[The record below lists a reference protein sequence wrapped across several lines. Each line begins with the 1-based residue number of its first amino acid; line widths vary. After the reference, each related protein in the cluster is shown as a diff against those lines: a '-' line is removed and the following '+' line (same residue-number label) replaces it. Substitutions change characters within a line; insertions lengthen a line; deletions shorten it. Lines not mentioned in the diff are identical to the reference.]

1 MNECGE
7 TDDLSV
13 CNSIKV
19 EYDDFYCYKA
29 NNLFGEYNETCIP
42 YPKKKDEQKM
52 YWDLYNGLN
61 KELLSSIGKYINEE
75 INLEELYSQIESRTP
90 TQKEMELI
98 MSATLKELLEEEIFF
113 KSKREFY
120 DINEIVET
128 ETASLTSKDKEVF
141 ASENTCGYHMMRKF
155 LYEQK
160 AENITEKNTCFK
172 VNKFDDLKDILDC
185 GYAIFKYKIDGQNY
199 EYRTCFL
206 LPTTNMPKNFSMM
219 FTDSIKTAIE
229 DGGFIEDL
237 LSTAAGKGENEYG
250 NIADKKSSRRLS
262 EMTYTVEVE
271 NKDGRKVKYSSDK
284 ANLGVIAE
292 GTKTKPEESENGS
305 GKNKISY
312 LTFGLILLISIL

>member
-75 INLEELYSQIESRTP
+75 INVKELESILETRTP
-90 TQKEMELI
+90 TQKEIEQY
-98 MSATLKELLEEEIFF
+98 MSGKLKELLEGIFI
-113 KSKREFY
+113 KGKKEFY

-172 VNKFDDLKDILDC
+172 VNKFDDLKNILDC

-206 LPTTNMPKNFSMM
+206 LPTANMPKNFSAML
-219 FTDSIKTAIE
+219 TDSIKTAIE
-229 DGGFIEDL
+229 GGFIEAL
-237 LSTAAGKGENEYG
+237 LYTAAGKGENEYG
-250 NIADKKSSRRLS
+250 DIADKKSSRRLS

-271 NKDGRKVKYSSDK
+271 NKDERKVKYSSDK
-284 ANLGVIAE
+284 ANLEVIAE
-292 GTKTKPEESENGS
+292 GTITKPEESENGS

>member
-1 MNECGE
+1 MDECGE
-7 TDDLSV
+7 ADDHSV

-29 NNLFGEYNETCIP
+29 NLYEDEKGTCIP
-42 YPKKKDEQKM
+42 YPKKKEEQKI
-52 YWDLYNGLN
+52 YWDLFNGLN
-61 KELLSSIGKYINEE
+61 KELFSSIGKYINEE
-75 INLEELYSQIESRTP
+75 INLEELESLPETRKP
-90 TQKEMELI
+90 TQKEIEQY
-98 MSATLKELLEEEIFF
+98 MSAKLKEFLEGIFI
-113 KSKREFY
+113 KGKKEFY
-120 DINEIVET
+120 DINEVVET

-229 DGGFIEDL
+229 EDDGFIYAL
-237 LSTAAGKGENEYG
+237 LYTAAGKGENEYG

-284 ANLGVIAE
+284 ANLEVIAE

>member
-1 MNECGE
+1 MDECGE
-7 TDDLSV
+7 ADDHSV

-29 NNLFGEYNETCIP
+29 NLYEDEKGTCIP
-42 YPKKKDEQKM
+42 YPKKKEEQKI
-52 YWDLYNGLN
+52 YWDLFNGLN
-61 KELLSSIGKYINEE
+61 KELFSSIGKYINQE
-75 INLEELYSQIESRTP
+75 INLEELESLPETRKP
-90 TQKEMELI
+90 TQKEIEQY
-98 MSATLKELLEEEIFF
+98 MSAKLKEFLEGIFI
-113 KSKREFY
+113 KGKKEFY
-120 DINEIVET
+120 DINEVVET

-229 DGGFIEDL
+229 EDDGFIYAL
-237 LSTAAGKGENEYG
+237 LYTAAGKGENEYG

-284 ANLGVIAE
+284 ANLEVIAE